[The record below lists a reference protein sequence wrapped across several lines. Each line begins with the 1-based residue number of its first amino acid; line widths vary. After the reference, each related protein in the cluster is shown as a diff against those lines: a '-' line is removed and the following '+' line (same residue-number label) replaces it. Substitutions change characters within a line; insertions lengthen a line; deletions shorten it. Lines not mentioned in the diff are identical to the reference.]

1 MKKKIFTLLVLAMM
15 GGSALAGDKPVIT
28 VADVE
33 ALPGQTVSF
42 AVNLTDGKADTYT
55 AMTLYAYFPTTT
67 TGFATTGKYTI
78 ASAWEGASA
87 IVGAITPGTG
97 LATIPFASANK
108 IQGSAVDNLVTVAF
122 TVDASTPLGEYDVT
136 LKGTMFEYNSSDKDY
151 ADDVTFKV
159 TVTDRITLDENSTV
173 APTAATGVNV
183 KVKRTIN
190 ANEWSTICLP
200 FAIDASAMGTAFGDG
215 NEVELGDF
223 TGYDTTEEGD
233 DITAITVNFNK
244 ATDIKAN
251 HPYLIKVKNAVSEI
265 NVDGVDIDPE
275 DEPYIE
281 HNNGK
286 TGNKKVIFDIFTGTY
301 VSETVIPYLGEDVC
315 LFLSGNKWWY
325 ASAQTKKMKAFRGYF
340 WFADILKG
348 YDSSSSRIF
357 ISFDDATGV
366 KTMKAVDNENYYD
379 LQGRRVS
386 EPTKK
391 GLYIRGNKKVFIK

>member
-67 TGFATTGKYTI
+67 TGFATTGDYTV
-78 ASAWEGASA
+78 ASAWKSVSCT
-87 IVGAITPGTG
+87 VGDITPGTG
-97 LATIPFASANK
+97 LATIPFASSNK
-108 IQGSAVDNLVTVAF
+108 IPGSAVDNLVTVAF

-159 TVTDRITLDENSTV
+159 TVTDKITLDENSTV
-173 APTAATGVNV
+173 APTAATGKNV

-200 FAIDASAMGTAFGDG
+200 FAMSEAQVKAAFGDD
-215 NEVELGDF
+215 VKLGDF
-223 TGYDTTEEGD
+223 TGCEATYDTEENVEALN
-233 DITAITVNFNK
+233 IKFATATAIE
-244 ATDIKAN
+244 AN
-251 HPYLIKVKNAVSEI
+251 HPYIIKVASSVTEFTADAV
-265 NVDGVDIDPE
+265 NIDPQE
-275 DEPYIE
+275 ASIDKDETSVKV
-281 HNNGK
+281 GK
-286 TGNKKVIFDIFTGTY
+286 NTYYFYNSFIGTY
-301 VSETVIPYLGEDVC
+301 VAQTVLDAGT
-315 LFLSGNKWWY
+315 LFLYNNSFNY
-325 ASAQTKKMKAFRGYF
+325 SAGQTKMKAFRGYF
-340 WFADILKG
+340 SFMEVLKSAE
-348 YDSSSSRIF
+348 DKLPSSSRIF
-357 ISFDDATGV
+357 MTFDDATGV

-379 LQGRRVS
+379 LQGRRVN